1 MPIVFQH
8 AIDVAQTP
16 EQVFA
21 IVDDVARTPEWLE
34 RCTGIEKLTPG
45 PNAAGTKLRY
55 AFRDGGRTGIM
66 EGVITTR
73 VPNEH
78 LAFRYDDPMMAVTV
92 DFRMQ
97 RQGPGT
103 HLVHTIEITPKTF
116 AGKVFSPL
124 IRRQLPKQ
132 TITAMH
138 KLRALLE
145 NRPA

>member
-16 EQVFA
+16 EQAFA

-45 PNAAGTKLRY
+45 PNAVGTRLRY
-55 AFRDGGRTGIM
+55 AFRDGGRTGSM

-92 DFRMQ
+92 DFRMH
-97 RQGPGT
+97 RQGPGA

-132 TITAMH
+132 TITAMA